1 MSITSLGSAD
11 YCFAGASFGAMF
23 ARQKEEMKKAG
34 KMKEAVSE
42 EKEARGKASTSYE
55 KLVRIDENVVEM
67 CRNLSIS
74 QNVSYDTLTAFQ
86 LVLNE
91 FMGKA

>member
-1 MSITSLGSAD
+1 
-11 YCFAGASFGAMF
+11 
-23 ARQKEEMKKAG
+23 MKKVE
-34 KMKEAVSE
+34 KMKEALSG
-42 EKEARGKASTSYE
+42 EKALAGGKASTSH
-55 KLVRIDENVVEM
+55 KKMVCIDENVAEM

-74 QNVSYDTLTAFQ
+74 QNASYDTLTAFQ